1 MSQDLQGFLKRLQ
14 DERPGQLLE
23 VDQAVAPEFEAT
35 AVVMEAERL
44 PDCPAVLFRDVGSE
58 FPVAANVLAHRP
70 RLAWAFDTSE
80 ERLVHEFKER
90 IQRPVPPR
98 VFEDAPYRENSVLHR
113 DVDLRRLP
121 VLTHFE
127 QDGGPYVTAGLL
139 VARDPLSGMSTAG
152 FHRMQ
157 LKGPRRLGVSLHSRR
172 RMFEYFRR
180 AEEKGEPLEAAV
192 CIGVHPLVSLGALT
206 LPPAGVEKFAL
217 QGGLLGEP
225 LELAPCVTVGVN
237 VPRWSEI
244 VIEGRL
250 LNGVREKEGPFGEF
264 TGYASSRSTEN
275 VFEATALNYRD
286 GALYQ
291 DINGGDSMEHCRC
304 LSLPREVE
312 FTNVLEKTI
321 PNLKAV
327 HVPVR
332 SGIGSFHC
340 YVSLRKTAE
349 GQGKQ
354 AVFSVMGAD
363 HYVKLVVVV
372 DDDIDVFDE
381 EAVLWAIATRMQANR
396 DVFIVDAAMG
406 TLLDPSA
413 TDAITAKMGI
423 DATRPLDGFASSL
436 SIEPGAVERARR
448 LVRKLAAPGDGGP
461 RPVGR
466 GSAG

>member
-1 MSQDLQGFLKRLQ
+1 MSQDLQSFLKRLK
-14 DERPGQLLE
+14 DECPEQLLE
-23 VDQAVAPEFEAT
+23 VSEPVSPEFEAT
-35 AVVMEAERL
+35 AMVMEAERL
-44 PDCPAVLFRDVGSE
+44 PACPAVMFRNLTGSE
-58 FPVAANVLAHRP
+58 FTMAANVLAHRP
-70 RLAWAFDTSE
+70 RLARAFDTSE

-90 IQRPVPPR
+90 IQRPIPPS
-98 VFEDAPYRENSVLHR
+98 VTKDAPFRENSLVNEA
-113 DVDLRRLP
+113 VDLRQLP
-121 VLTHFE
+121 ILTHFE
-127 QDGGPYVTAGLL
+127 QDGGPYVTAGLV
-139 VARDPLSGMSTAG
+139 VARDPQSGMSTLG

-180 AEEKGEPLEAAV
+180 AEEKGEALEAAV

-206 LPPAGVEKFAL
+206 LPPAGIEKFAL

-225 LELAPCVTVGVN
+225 LELAPCATVDVN

-244 VIEGRL
+244 VIEGRI

-275 VFEATALNYRD
+275 VFEATALHYRN

-304 LSLPREVE
+304 LSMPREVE
-312 FTNVLEKTI
+312 FTNVLGKTI
-321 PNLKAV
+321 PNLTAV

-354 AVFSVMGAD
+354 AIFSVMGAD

-381 EAVLWAIATRMQANR
+381 EQVLWAIATRMQANR

-413 TDAITAKMGI
+413 TDAVTAKMGI
-423 DATRPLDGFASSL
+423 DATKPLGEFASTL
-436 SIEPGAVERARR
+436 SIEPGAVKRART
-448 LVRKLAAPGDGGP
+448 LMGKVIGRKLAEEP
-461 RPVGR
+461 RDEP
-466 GSAG
+466 AG

>member
-1 MSQDLQGFLKRLQ
+1 MSQDLQSFLKRLK
-14 DERPGQLLE
+14 DECPEQLLE
-23 VDQAVAPEFEAT
+23 VDEPVSPDFEAT
-35 AVVMEAERL
+35 AVIMEAERL
-44 PDCPAVLFRDVGSE
+44 PSCPAVMFRNVAGSE

-70 RLAWAFDTSE
+70 RLARAFGTSE

-90 IQRPVPPR
+90 IQRPVLPK
-98 VFEDAPYRENSVLHR
+98 VMKDAPFQENTLLNEA
-113 DVDLRRLP
+113 VDLRQLP

-127 QDGGPYVTAGLL
+127 QDGGPYVTAGLV
-139 VARDPLSGMSTAG
+139 VARDPQSGMSTVG

-157 LKGPRRLGVSLHSRR
+157 LKGPRKLGVSLHSRR

-180 AEEKGEPLEAAV
+180 AEEKGESLEAAV

-206 LPPAGVEKFAL
+206 LPPAGTEKFAL

-225 LELAPCVTVGVN
+225 LELARCATVDVD

-244 VIEGRL
+244 VIEGRIL
-250 LNGVREKEGPFGEF
+250 KDVREKEGPFGEF

-275 VFEATALNYRD
+275 VFEATALHYRN
-286 GALYQ
+286 GAVYQ

-304 LSLPREVE
+304 LSMPREVE
-312 FTNVLEKTI
+312 FTNVLGKTI

-354 AVFSVMGAD
+354 AIFSVLGAD

-372 DDDIDVFDE
+372 DDDVDIFDE
-381 EAVLWAIATRMQANR
+381 EQVLWAIATRMQADR
-396 DVFIVDAAMG
+396 DVFIVDSAMG

-423 DATRPLDGFASSL
+423 DATKPLGEFASTL
-436 SIEPGAVERARR
+436 SIEPGAVKRARR
-448 LVRKLAAPGDGGP
+448 LMSKLTG
-461 RPVGR
+461 
-466 GSAG
+466 